1 MADFNV
7 HFSHSQ
13 EFNRFGELYE
23 DPEGMVNSRVMGWIP
38 LIISLTGL
46 SRADGISEAHV

>member
-1 MADFNV
+1 MTDFNL
-7 HFSHSQ
+7 HFSYSQ

-23 DPEGMVNSRVMGWIP
+23 DPEGMINSRAMGWIT
-38 LIISLTGL
+38 LIISLIGL